1 MMNMFFPPE
10 VQKTL
15 DSEFMG
21 FKIWM
26 IIIAL
31 LILPIP
37 RFVIPILIF
46 MYFPGFKDK
55 AINLIKNGISNYNSR
70 VTGDRYQVPPQ
81 GNAKD
86 SPAP

>member
-1 MMNMFFPPE
+1 MSMFFPPE

-26 IIIAL
+26 IIIVL

-37 RFVIPILIF
+37 KFVIPILIF

-55 AINLIKNGISNYNSR
+55 ATNLIKNGINEYNSR
-70 VTGDRYQVPPQ
+70 VTGGSNQVSSQ
-81 GNAKD
+81 GDAKD
-86 SPAP
+86 STAS

>member
-1 MMNMFFPPE
+1 MMDMFFPPE

-37 RFVIPILIF
+37 RFVIPIIIF

-55 AINLIKNGISNYNSR
+55 ATNLIKNGISNYNSR
-70 VTGDRYQVPPQ
+70 ITGDRYQVPPQ
-81 GNAKD
+81 GNAQD
-86 SPAP
+86 SPVA